1 MAWDHRY
8 RPLKEGE
15 VILATDETLNDETLE
30 WEKARPVGQK
40 APDPAYTSHRWYRR
54 LKDRSDAVSR

>member
-15 VILATDETLNDETLE
+15 IIKRGDEVLLDSGE
-30 WEKARPVGQK
+30 WREAIVAGVK
-40 APDPAYTSHRWYRR
+40 APSPNYTAHRYYRR
-54 LKDRSDAVSR
+54 LKP